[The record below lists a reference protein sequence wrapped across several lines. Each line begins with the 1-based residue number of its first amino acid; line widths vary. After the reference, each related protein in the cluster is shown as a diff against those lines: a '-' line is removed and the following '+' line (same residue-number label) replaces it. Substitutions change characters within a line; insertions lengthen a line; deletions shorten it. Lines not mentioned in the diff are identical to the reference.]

1 MIRKFFTLALVSC
14 AFAAS
19 AQISV
24 SKPKEPPPPAR
35 VKAAPYNSAAKDTT
49 PLNCEKYR
57 THPHPGMI
65 GFCEGMET
73 TLLQNEARRQGR
85 PTPSR
90 TVVKLPAMGT
100 PAAKDLG
107 YACIGGTAMRRLANG
122 WEQVANGA
130 GWQRCVEG

>member
-1 MIRKFFTLALVSC
+1 MVCKFFTLALVSY

-19 AQISV
+19 AQISA
-24 SKPKEPPPPAR
+24 SKPKAPPPPAR
-35 VKAAPYNSAAKDTT
+35 VKAAPYNSATKDTT

-57 THPHPGMI
+57 MHPHPGMV

-85 PTPSR
+85 PTPSQ

-107 YACIGGTAMRRLANG
+107 YACIDGTAMRRLANG
-122 WEQVANGA
+122 WEQVTSGA

>member
-1 MIRKFFTLALVSC
+1 MIRKFFTLALLSC

-24 SKPKEPPPPAR
+24 SKPKASPPPAQ
-35 VKAAPYNSAAKDTT
+35 VKTAPYNSASKDTT

-57 THPHPGMI
+57 THPHPGMV

-73 TLLQNEARRQGR
+73 TLLRNEARRQGR
-85 PTPSR
+85 STPSQS
-90 TVVKLPAMGT
+90 VVKLPAMG
-100 PAAKDLG
+100 AAVAKDLG

-122 WEQVANGA
+122 GEQVTGGA
-130 GWQRCVEG
+130 DWQRCIEG